1 MVGIKFILQDMNS
14 KEKKETTQLFFPEWT
29 EEVRLLVE
37 INREAFK
44 KSLPNCKVLAVIV
57 NEDNV

>member
-1 MVGIKFILQDMNS
+1 MVAIKFVLQDMIS

-37 INREAFK
+37 INRDTFK
-44 KSLPNCKVLAVIV
+44 KALPDHKVLAVIV